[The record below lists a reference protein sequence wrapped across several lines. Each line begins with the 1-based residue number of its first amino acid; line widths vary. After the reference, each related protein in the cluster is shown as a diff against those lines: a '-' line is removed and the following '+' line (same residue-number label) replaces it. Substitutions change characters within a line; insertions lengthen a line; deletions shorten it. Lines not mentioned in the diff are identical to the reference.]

1 MNTIEKALQKKRE
14 AAARQQGLSKT
25 SYPSQEIADGANGN
39 RHIARP
45 HSSFIE
51 IDMAKLELAGML
63 TPESGRSRIAEEMRA
78 IKRPLLRNAF
88 DRRGHQIEHG
98 NLIMVTSA
106 VPGEGKSFNSINL
119 AISIAM
125 ELDKTVMLV
134 DADVAK
140 PSIANY
146 LGFNAEK
153 GLVDYLLDK
162 SLKLSDVLLK
172 TNIPEL
178 SILPAGKQHSH
189 ATEVLA
195 GDAMYAL
202 TQELSER
209 YPDRVIIFDSP
220 PLLATSE
227 SRVLA
232 GLMGQILIV
241 VESVKT
247 TEAMIREAISH
258 LNTEQQVVSLLLNKI
273 RGKGSGAFYGA
284 YGYGTY
290 AADKGDSD
298 KK

>member
-14 AAARQQGLSKT
+14 EAARQSTDRQSDSSMHERIVET
-25 SYPSQEIADGANGN
+25 RD
-39 RHIARP
+39 ARERG
-45 HSSFIE
+45 SSDNSIE
-51 IDMAKLELAGML
+51 IDLDKLESAGML
-63 TPESGRSRIAEEMRA
+63 TPDNGRSRIAEEMRA
-78 IKRPLLRNAF
+78 VKRPLLRNAF
-88 DRRGHQIEHG
+88 DKQGSRIERG

-106 VPGEGKSFNSINL
+106 MPGEGKSFNSINL
-119 AISIAM
+119 AVSIAM
-125 ELDKTVMLV
+125 ELDKTVLLV

-140 PSIANY
+140 PSVAKY
-146 LGFNAEK
+146 LGFRAEC

-162 SLKLSDVLLK
+162 SLQLSDILLK

-178 SILPAGKQHSH
+178 SVLPAGKLHSH

-195 GDAMYAL
+195 SDAMYAL

-232 GLMGQILIV
+232 TLMGQVLVV

-247 TEAMIREAISH
+247 TQAMLNEALSH
-258 LNTEQQVVSLLLNKI
+258 LNSDQQVIGLLLNKV
-273 RGKGSGAFYGA
+273 RGKGSGAYYSS
-284 YGYGTY
+284 YGYGSY
-290 AADKGDSD
+290 GAHDSESD
-298 KK
+298 